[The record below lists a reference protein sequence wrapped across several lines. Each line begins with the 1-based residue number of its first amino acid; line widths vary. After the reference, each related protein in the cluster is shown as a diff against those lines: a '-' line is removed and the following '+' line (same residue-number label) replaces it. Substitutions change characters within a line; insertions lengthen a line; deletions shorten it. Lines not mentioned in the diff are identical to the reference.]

1 MHIFGNLQLGCNA
14 AACYIVMAKIFRPGP
29 VCIPKV
35 IKQPLGP
42 VGVVGGGECFS
53 WDGVSY

>member
-1 MHIFGNLQLGCNA
+1 ML
-14 AACYIVMAKIFRPGP
+14 VMAKIFRPGP

-42 VGVVGGGECFS
+42 VGVVGGGGGANASLGMEYLTEPLLI
-53 WDGVSY
+53 WAI